1 MVTQL
6 RVVGGCNGHTE
17 EAKVVTSGQTV
28 FEAAYREH
36 RGAVVRLLQRRVGN
50 PDEAE
55 ELAQE
60 TYLRALRY
68 RDHNPESLKA
78 LLFRIAINLA
88 GTSARRDRAHHAS
101 AHMSVDDLP
110 LASDELPQDERLA
123 REEYQ
128 ALIIAAVKAL
138 PEKRRQVFV
147 LSRFHGMR
155 QKDIARRCGI
165 SLSMVEKH
173 ITNAL
178 SSIRERVGE
187 VPDERFT
194 DLP

>member
-1 MVTQL
+1 MVTLL
-6 RVVGGCNGHTE
+6 RTGAAERTGTDGPAV
-17 EAKVVTSGQTV
+17 APDGQAA

-60 TYLRALRY
+60 AYLRALRY

-88 GTSARRDRAHHAS
+88 GTNARRDRAHHAS
-101 AHMSVDDLP
+101 AHTSVDDLP
-110 LASDELPQDERLA
+110 LATDEMPQDERLA

-128 ALIIAAVKAL
+128 ALIIAAIKEM

-155 QKDIARRCGI
+155 QKDIAKRCGI

-173 ITNAL
+173 ITNGL
-178 SSIRERVGE
+178 SFIRERVGE

-194 DLP
+194 EES

>member
-1 MVTQL
+1 MATPL
-6 RVVGGCNGHTE
+6 RAGTGSEQSTVDDPSIAPE
-17 EAKVVTSGQTV
+17 QQTV

-60 TYLRALRY
+60 AYLRALRY
-68 RDHNPESLKA
+68 RDHKPESLKA

-88 GTSARRDRAHHAS
+88 GTNARRDRAHHAT
-101 AHMSVDDLP
+101 AHTSVDELS
-110 LASDELPQDERLA
+110 LATDELPQDERLA

-155 QKDIARRCGI
+155 QKDIAKRCGI

-178 SSIRERVGE
+178 AFIRERVGD
-187 VPDERFT
+187 VPAEERFE
-194 DLP
+194 

>member
-1 MVTQL
+1 MATPL
-6 RVVGGCNGHTE
+6 RADTDKTATAVNDMP
-17 EAKVVTSGQTV
+17 APADGQAT

-60 TYLRALRY
+60 AYLRALRY
-68 RDHNPESLKA
+68 RDHKPESLKA

-88 GTSARRDRAHHAS
+88 GTNARRDRAHHAT
-101 AHMSVDDLP
+101 AHTSVDELS
-110 LASDELPQDERLA
+110 LATDELPQDERLA

-155 QKDIARRCGI
+155 QKDIAKRCGI

-178 SSIRERVGE
+178 ASIREQVGD
-187 VPDERFT
+187 VPAEERFE
-194 DLP
+194 

>member
-1 MVTQL
+1 MVTPL
-6 RVVGGCNGHTE
+6 RLETAGDLDGDARSPIPE
-17 EAKVVTSGQTV
+17 GQTV

-68 RDHNPESLKA
+68 RDHSPESLKA

-88 GTSARRDRAHHAS
+88 GTNARRDRAHRTS
-101 AHMSVDDLP
+101 AHTSVDDVS
-110 LASDELPQDERLA
+110 LASDDLPQEEQLA

-128 ALIIAAVKAL
+128 ALIIAAIKAM

-147 LSRFHGMR
+147 LSRYHGLR

-178 SSIRERVGE
+178 SYIRERVGE
-187 VPDERFT
+187 VPEEPLD
-194 DLP
+194 PSS